1 MNHTEQLY
9 EITKYTKKALE
20 VVERGC
26 NPYYEFGRIKM
37 IVDMDDGFKRKK
49 LMIDR
54 IKKFI
59 HIFFSILSVVI
70 AFFYGFRG
78 IGVMM
83 ETERFWPG
91 FRHILFATP
100 FAALFLVLISDS
112 F

>member
-26 NPYYEFGRIKM
+26 NPYHEFGRIKM
-37 IVDMDDGFKRKK
+37 IIDMDDGFKRKESAIN
-49 LMIDR
+49 L

-59 HIFFSILSVVI
+59 HILFSILSAVV
-70 AFFYGFRG
+70 ALFYGFRG

-91 FRHILFATP
+91 FGHVLFAVP
-100 FAALFLVLISDS
+100 FAALFLALISDS
-112 F
+112 I